1 MKFVDEVKI
10 YAKAGDGG
18 RGCVSFRR
26 EKFVP
31 MGGPDGGDGGDGG
44 SVFFEVDS
52 NISTLLDLRYNQ
64 QCKAGRGVHGMGKN
78 MHGKNGDDLT
88 IRIPKRSPCSR
99 AAAAAAATPASSPAP
114 TARHATPSRANRE
127 RNEPCA
133 WSSSCWP
140 TSASSACRTP
150 ASRP

>member
-10 YAKAGDGG
+10 IAKAGDGG

-26 EKFVP
+26 EKFVA

-44 SVFFEVDS
+44 SVRFEVDS

-78 MHGKNGDDLT
+78 MHGKNGEDLT
-88 IRIPKRSPCSR
+88 IHLPPGTLIYDFDSGELLADMTKTGESI
-99 AAAAAAATPASSPAP
+99 TLLKG
-114 TARHATPSRANRE
+114 
-127 RNEPCA
+127 
-133 WSSSCWP
+133 
-140 TSASSACRTP
+140 
-150 ASRP
+150 